1 MASTTN
7 DITKIL
13 ETSLSASEKNAERLN
28 DTLLRINEQL
38 QSLNKNGGTREF
50 RDYLTNSFDKIT
62 DYLNAL
68 NEFNQQNEEKLK
80 EISGG
85 APYQI
90 ELAKYAA
97 ELKLLIANVLSNID
111 VLNEKKQQ
119 TVLHFDEAYNR
130 REALEAEKTNGN
142 QSQERLNELNAE
154 IDRLNKIID
163 RDAEEL
169 HRIEIVVEDKWNS
182 IKDSVEGFQKK
193 YSNGSPNS
201 DAVQMTSGLTRGN
214 LEDKSS
220 RDPEIRQAQEVVLKR
235 QETEALNEKEIF
247 RLRRENNLV
256 IEKRLR
262 TYDAVI
268 KSISKIWGQVKQG
281 GSYWLKYNEQAISD
295 AKRLGMSLKSAYAYQ
310 TAMMQTSKELAR
322 NFGMTADQAM
332 KMQQS
337 FFEATGKATL
347 LSKSQMEDVAAAS
360 KILGTESV
368 ASAIKIMDNM
378 GSTAGEAVELMDR
391 TYQRAANSG
400 FDTVQMSK
408 KFVENM
414 SLANKLTF
422 RSGVDGISRMTLL
435 SERMKFNLQNVAS
448 VADKFSSIEG
458 AINGSA
464 QMQMLGGQYAS
475 SFGNPMAVLYESMAN
490 PEALYKRML
499 KTFSTQAVFNKETG
513 EAEID
518 PYQLQLMKEAA
529 KAMGVNPDEA
539 VSSAKAQVKNKEID
553 AVIARNFN
561 LKGIKEEDKVRL
573 ENMAQFNKETG
584 TWNVS
589 YTGLDGEKKTTDIN
603 SLSAR
608 DMKEIMRDN
617 VDPVMDIK
625 DHVRKIASE
634 LVGTKERWTSM
645 KDQWRTG
652 LSQMINKPMQWGSNA
667 LSELNGTDIWGGLTG
682 GGGFQALGVLG
693 MGVGAG
699 LNAYYSKGILKAIRQ
714 GIAGG
719 LSKPGAQIQPPD
731 FQNSTGYIG
740 PKSATTR
747 PGYMN
752 NKLYRF
758 VRLKTSPFFRSTGT
772 SAAGW
777 GKALGVAGAIA
788 GGLYVGYQGYT
799 AAEKNLELE
808 KDNIQAKNA
817 LDRERQIKKLE
828 NKSHKEKYGAI
839 GEGVGTAGGALT
851 GMAIGTMIG
860 GPVGALVG
868 LGVGV
873 LGSWG
878 GAKAGKAI
886 GETIGEGSKGD
897 GDTVANIDYNVSVI
911 SRQLGVIGSVLS
923 NGAIDFSDVSET
935 GFIEGKYISADQVR
949 IVDNAISCAR
959 VAPTDSSNS
968 SSSTASNSP
977 SQISLNIDGTIK
989 LDCGK
994 FMADMPKDKLRD
1006 MIMKSGLLDEIVG
1019 QVSKGQQL
1027 AYSGCKTTT
1036 DTTGRPNVQYKT
1048 V

>member
-68 NEFNQQNEEKLK
+68 NEFNHQNEEKLK

-119 TVLHFDEAYNR
+119 TELHFDEAYNR

-142 QSQERLNELNAE
+142 QTQERLNELNAE

-193 YSNGSPNS
+193 YSDGSPNS
-201 DAVQMTSGLTRGN
+201 DAVQMTSGLTRSN

-235 QETEALNEKEIF
+235 QETEILNEKEIF

-256 IEKRLR
+256 MEKRLR

-400 FDTVQMSK
+400 FDSVQMSK

-699 LNAYYSKGILKAIRQ
+699 LNAYYSKGILKAIRH

-719 LSKPGAQIQPPD
+719 LSKPGAGSIEIHTNGSHTDVTPSNAT
-731 FQNSTGYIG
+731 QNPARPSGHKSKWYSKLTTKNPKWMRIG
-740 PKSATTR
+740 K
-747 PGYMN
+747 
-752 NKLYRF
+752 
-758 VRLKTSPFFRSTGT
+758 
-772 SAAGW
+772 
-777 GKALGVAGAIA
+777 GVGAGASILS
-788 GGLYVGYQGYT
+788 GFYVGYQGYT
-799 AAEKNLELE
+799 AAEKQLTSEISTIDE
-808 KDNIQAKNA
+808 
-817 LDRERQIKKLE
+817 
-828 NKSHKEKYGAI
+828 KEKNGELNNFEARRQRILKENEAHKAKSGALGEGIGIAGGGWAGAAI
-839 GEGVGTAGGALT
+839 GMSIAGPIGALAGGV
-851 GMAIGTMIG
+851 IG
-860 GPVGALVG
+860 GI
-868 LGVGV
+868 
-873 LGSWG
+873 LGSAG
-878 GAKAGKAI
+878 GKAL
-886 GETIGEGSKGD
+886 GETIGEGGKGN

-923 NGAIDFSDVSET
+923 NGAIDFSDVSEA
-935 GFIEGKYISADQVR
+935 GFIQGNYISADQVR

>member
-13 ETSLSASEKNAERLN
+13 ETNLSASEKNAERLN

-50 RDYLTNSFDKIT
+50 RDYLTNSFDKIN
-62 DYLNAL
+62 DYLSAL
-68 NEFNQQNEEKLK
+68 NEFRQQNEEKLK

-90 ELAKYAA
+90 ELAKYAS
-97 ELKLLIANVLSNID
+97 ELKLFIANVLSNID
-111 VLNEKKQQ
+111 VLNEKKQK
-119 TVLHFDEAYNR
+119 TELHFDETYNR
-130 REALEAEKTNGN
+130 REALELEKTNGN
-142 QSQERLNELNAE
+142 QTQERINELNAE

-182 IKDSVEGFQKK
+182 IKESVEGFHKK
-193 YSNGSPNS
+193 FGDGSPNS
-201 DAVQMTSGLTRGN
+201 DAVQMTSGLTRSN

-220 RDPEIRQAQEVVLKR
+220 RDPEIKQAQELNHKR
-235 QETEALNEKEIF
+235 QETETLNEKEIF
-247 RLRRENNLV
+247 RLRRENNLAM
-256 IEKRLR
+256 EKRLR

-529 KAMGVNPDEA
+529 KAIGVNPDEA

-561 LKGIKEEDKVRL
+561 LKGIKEEDKVHL

-589 YTGLDGEKKTTDIN
+589 YTGLDGEKRTIDIN

-625 DHVRKIASE
+625 EHVRKIASE

-645 KDQWRTG
+645 KEQWRTG

-667 LSELNGTDIWGGLTG
+667 LSELNGSSIWGSLTG
-682 GGGFQALGVLG
+682 GGGTQALGVLG
-693 MGVGAG
+693 IGVGAG

-714 GIAGG
+714 GMTGG
-719 LSKPGAQIQPPD
+719 FGNRVSSSSE
-731 FQNSTGYIG
+731 F
-740 PKSATTR
+740 TT
-747 PGYMN
+747 P
-752 NKLYRF
+752 
-758 VRLKTSPFFRSTGT
+758 SSTGT
-772 SAAGW
+772 SLNNGSTGAARPSGPKSKW
-777 GKALGVAGAIA
+777 YNKLTTKSPKWMKIGKGVGAGASILS
-788 GGLYVGYQGYT
+788 GFYVGYQGYT
-799 AAEKNLELE
+799 TAEKQLASSISEIDEREKNGELNNFE
-808 KDNIQAKNA
+808 AR
-817 LDRERQIKKLE
+817 RERIIKKNE
-828 NKSHKEKYGAI
+828 AHKAKSGAI
-839 GEGVGTAGGALT
+839 GEGIGVAGGGWAGAAI
-851 GMAIGTMIG
+851 GMAIGGPIGALIG
-860 GPVGALVG
+860 GVAGG
-868 LGVGV
+868 I
-873 LGSWG
+873 LGS
-878 GAKAGKAI
+878 ASGKAL
-886 GETIGEGSKGD
+886 GETIGEGGKGN

-911 SRQLGVIGSVLS
+911 SRQLGAIGSVLS
-923 NGAIDFSDVSET
+923 NGGIDFSTVSET
-935 GFIEGKYISADQVR
+935 GFITDKYISADKVR
-949 IVDNAISCAR
+949 IVDNAITCAR

-994 FMADMPKDKLRD
+994 FMVDMPKDKLRD